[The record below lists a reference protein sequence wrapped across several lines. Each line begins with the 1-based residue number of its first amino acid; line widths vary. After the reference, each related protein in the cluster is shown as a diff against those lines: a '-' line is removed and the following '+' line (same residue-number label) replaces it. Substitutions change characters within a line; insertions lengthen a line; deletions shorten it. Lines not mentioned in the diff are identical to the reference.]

1 MLWAAALFAAT
12 SILTAATYPVEVDA
26 AAKIVVNERTGTIV
40 MGKDVHVA
48 PVAIL
53 HGDLTIEVQT
63 TLAVSQP
70 AGLSQGTTQVVPVT
84 KVAATEEKAKNV
96 MLKEGATIEDLVR
109 GLNAIGS
116 TPRDIIAILEDL
128 RAAGALDAELEVI

>member
-1 MLWAAALFAAT
+1 
-12 SILTAATYPVEVDA
+12 
-26 AAKIVVNERTGTIV
+26 VVNERTGTII
-40 MGKDVHVA
+40 MGKNVHVA

-63 TLAVSQP
+63 TLVVSQP
-70 AGLSQGTTQVVPVT
+70 SALAQGTTQVVPQT
-84 KVAATEEKAKNV
+84 KVAATEDKARNV
-96 MLKEGATIEDLVR
+96 ILKEGATIEDLVR